1 MAEEAAA
8 TRKREEEETA
18 RKKAEAEAAAKAAAE
33 AAAEEAAAAAKE
45 AAKKKDGGAVDVETM
60 TIEDFFTVVAKEWN
74 KPLAKLQQYL
84 ESLQEEMID
93 TVKDLDLQVSDEKAW
108 GEITASW
115 PKALPKRIE
124 AKLRELKEAAVESG
138 SGGKNAFAFAHKE
151 CWIFYE
157 PEYEILRSAPGN
169 DKLGDLPATTTD
181 AQNAKRI
188 ALRMGIPESNIKM
201 FTKMTTKSVQSVFRD
216 GTRTFLNKNADG
228 KRSFLLVYCAG
239 HGVCDQMQYF
249 VLNDAEHNL
258 VNIEEKLR
266 TLSKGTDTSILTFYD
281 ICRSDKSAFPNLKR
295 GVEAGSNDT
304 SEGFAEN
311 YQYMHI
317 CTHPLQTVDA
327 KSKLAELTI
336 KQLTRKSGED
346 SSGLIYIPNCFIG
359 MGGIEKT
366 DTGDGYSLNWKKND

>member
-1 MAEEAAA
+1 M
-8 TRKREEEETA
+8 
-18 RKKAEAEAAAKAAAE
+18 KAAALE
-33 AAAEEAAAAAKE
+33 AGTGSGKE
-45 AAKKKDGGAVDVETM
+45 AFPFV
-60 TIEDFFTVVAKEWN
+60 
-74 KPLAKLQQYL
+74 
-84 ESLQEEMID
+84 
-93 TVKDLDLQVSDEKAW
+93 
-108 GEITASW
+108 
-115 PKALPKRIE
+115 
-124 AKLRELKEAAVESG
+124 
-138 SGGKNAFAFAHKE
+138 HKE

-169 DKLGDLPATTTD
+169 EMLGDLPATSND
-181 AQNAKRI
+181 AVNAKRI
-188 ALRMGIPESNIKM
+188 ALRMGIPEANIHQY
-201 FTKMTTKSVQSVFRD
+201 TKMTTKAIQQVFRN
-216 GTRTFLNKNADG
+216 GTRTFLNKSVDG
-228 KRSFLLVYCAG
+228 KRTFLLVYVAG

-281 ICRSDKSAFPNLKR
+281 ICRSDKSKFPNLKR
-295 GVEAGSNDT
+295 GTEAGPGGDN
-304 SEGFAEN
+304 EGFAEN

-346 SSGLIYIPNCFIG
+346 SGGLIFIPNCFIG

-366 DTGDGYSLNWKKND
+366 DTGDCYSLTWKKTD